1 MYISLFSQAILP
13 LGICA
18 VIDAT
23 RGLEPADIWLA
34 IVLGHF
40 ARCVLSIGRFQQGKW
55 KEIEVTIAE
64 A

>member
-1 MYISLFSQAILP
+1 MISQLILP
-13 LGICA
+13 LGLCA
-18 VIDAT
+18 AIDAF
-23 RGLEPADIWLA
+23 RGLQPADIWFA

-40 ARCVLSIGRFQQGKW
+40 ARCVLSMGRFRQGKW

>member
-1 MYISLFSQAILP
+1 MLP

-18 VIDAT
+18 TIDASL
-23 RGLEPADIWLA
+23 GLEPTDIWMA

-40 ARCVLSIGRFQQGKW
+40 ARCVLSMGRFRQGKW
-55 KEIEVTIAE
+55 REIEVKIAE